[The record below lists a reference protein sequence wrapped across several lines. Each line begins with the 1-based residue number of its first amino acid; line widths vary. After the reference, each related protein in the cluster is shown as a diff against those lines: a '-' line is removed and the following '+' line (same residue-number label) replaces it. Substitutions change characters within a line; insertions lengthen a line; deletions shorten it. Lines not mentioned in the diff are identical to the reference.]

1 MAKHGIPAFDA
12 GEAIAQGRPEVLRR
26 ALDRL
31 IEPRSALVEALS
43 DRAIALL
50 VEALDDVRE
59 DFVRGV
65 LAGAD
70 PGLGGEDAGRD

>member
-1 MAKHGIPAFDA
+1 MIKGGIPAYDA
-12 GEAIAQGRPEVLRR
+12 GKALAQGRTQVLRR

-43 DRAIALL
+43 DRAIDLL
-50 VEALDDVRE
+50 VAALNDVRD

-70 PGLGGEDAGRD
+70 PGTGQG

>member
-1 MAKHGIPAFDA
+1 MSRPGIPAYDA
-12 GEAIAQGRPEVLRR
+12 GVALAEGQPRVLRR

-50 VEALDDVRE
+50 VAALDDVRD
-59 DFVRGV
+59 DFVRGII
-65 LAGAD
+65 AGHD
-70 PGLGGEDAGRD
+70 PGTGRG

>member
-1 MAKHGIPAFDA
+1 MLKSGVPAYDA
-12 GEAIAQGRPEVLRR
+12 GEALAQGRPEVLRC

-50 VEALDDVRE
+50 VAALDDVRD
-59 DFVRGV
+59 DFVAGV
-65 LAGAD
+65 IAGAQASQD
-70 PGLGGEDAGRD
+70 

>member
-1 MAKHGIPAFDA
+1 MIRGGIPAYDA
-12 GEAIAQGRPEVLRR
+12 GEGLAQGRPQVLRR

-43 DRAIALL
+43 DRAIDLL
-50 VEALDDVRE
+50 VAALDDVRD

-70 PGLGGEDAGRD
+70 PGTGQG

>member
-1 MAKHGIPAFDA
+1 M
-12 GEAIAQGRPEVLRR
+12 
-26 ALDRL
+26 

-43 DRAIALL
+43 DRAIELL
-50 VEALDDVRE
+50 VAALDDVRD

-70 PGLGGEDAGRD
+70 PGTGR

>member
-1 MAKHGIPAFDA
+1 MSINGVPAFDA
-12 GEAIAQGRPEVLRR
+12 GEAVAQGRPEVLKR

-43 DRAIALL
+43 DRAIHLL

-59 DFVRGV
+59 DFVAGV

-70 PGLGGEDAGRD
+70 GRPGGNDAGRD

>member
-1 MAKHGIPAFDA
+1 MSRQGIPAYDA

-50 VEALDDVRE
+50 VEALDDVRD
-59 DFVRGV
+59 DFVAGV
-65 LAGAD
+65 IAGAD
-70 PGLGGEDAGRD
+70 PGTGRENAG

>member
-1 MAKHGIPAFDA
+1 MSRPGVPAYDA
-12 GEAIAQGRPEVLRR
+12 GVALAEGRPAVLRR
-26 ALDRL
+26 ALDRM
-31 IEPRSALVEALS
+31 IEPRSELVEAIS

-50 VEALDDVRE
+50 VAALDDVRD

-70 PGLGGEDAGRD
+70 PGTGR